1 MLTLGQATTATP
13 DTGAALPQ
21 PWGNLRQRGV
31 QFRRGELHM
40 LAARPG
46 QGKSAFALATALR
59 MNVPTLYLC
68 PDTTARTQV
77 MRLLAQTEQRPMW
90 EIEREYDENPNDC
103 NERARQAHPQ
113 LMWAFDVE
121 SLSDI
126 DSEVMAWQE
135 VWGDP
140 PSLIIVDNLI
150 DISSLDGDEWGS
162 SRKTLRE
169 LKGLAKELSCAVL
182 VLHHVS
188 ESYETKREGAPASRD
203 ILGKDNRLAALVL
216 TMNIAGGIAGM
227 AAVKNRYGQS
237 DPNAEN
243 MVGFRFDA
251 PRMTF
256 EESFTGSWENS
267 K

>member
-1 MLTLGQATTATP
+1 MLSLGQATSATP
-13 DTGAALPQ
+13 DTGAALPT

-46 QGKSAFALATALR
+46 QGKSAFALATALK
-59 MNVPTLYLC
+59 MGVPTLYLC
-68 PDTTARTQV
+68 PDTTARTQT

-90 EIEREYDENPNDC
+90 EIEREYDENPKDC
-103 NERARQAHPQ
+103 NERARLVHPQ

-121 SLSDI
+121 SLTDI
-126 DSEVMAWQE
+126 DNEVMAWQE
-135 VWGDP
+135 VWGEP
-140 PSLIIVDNLI
+140 PALLIVDNLI
-150 DISSLDGDEWGS
+150 DISTLDGDEWAS

-169 LKGLAKELSCAVL
+169 LKMLAKELGMCVL

-216 TMNIAGGIAGM
+216 TMNIAGGIAGV
-227 AAVKNRYGQS
+227 AVVKNRYGKS
-237 DPNAEN
+237 DPNAEDQ
-243 MVGFRFDA
+243 VAFRFDA

-256 EESFTGSWENS
+256 EEARIRVEDE
-267 K
+267 